1 MHPLSPE
8 QQQAYLAHLDMPG
21 QADADRA
28 NLDRLIAAHL
38 NRVPFE
44 NVDVLLDRPIGIDA
58 EATFAKIVERGRGG
72 YCFEA
77 NSLFA
82 RLLLSLGYRVSL
94 LAGRVRW
101 GLADSAPQTM
111 LSHLLL
117 CVELAQGPFLVDI
130 AFGSATPFRAMPL
143 HEPSDL
149 PDLPF
154 RLLPPNAEQPH
165 YQLQTRVAEAWL
177 PVYHFDLQASPWIDF
192 AARNWYTATHPQSIF
207 RQMLMAART
216 DGSTRLTLANG
227 TFKRHYADGRVE
239 QRLIE
244 SAAEVLAVLRNEFLL
259 NLDPDLD
266 CPLLKPRLQALL
278 QPSA

>member
-8 QQQAYLAHLDMPG
+8 QQRTYLAYLDVPRPT
-21 QADADRA
+21 DTDRA

-44 NVDVLLDRPIGIDA
+44 NLDVLLGRPIDIDA

-82 RLLLSLGYRVSL
+82 RLLLSLGYSVSL

-117 CVELAQGPFLVDI
+117 RVELAQGPFLVDI
-130 AFGSATPFRAMPL
+130 AFGSSTPYRAMPL
-143 HEPSDL
+143 YTPREQ
-149 PDLPF
+149 PDFPF
-154 RLLPPNAEQPH
+154 RLLPPRAAQPH
-165 YQLQTRVAEAWL
+165 YQLQTRVDEIWL
-177 PVYHFDLQASPWIDF
+177 PVYHFDLQASPWVDF

-207 RQMLMAART
+207 RQMLMAARI
-216 DGSTRLTLANG
+216 DGSTRLSLANG
-227 TFKRHYADGRVE
+227 TFKRRHADGRVE
-239 QRLIE
+239 QRQIE
-244 SAAEVLAVLRNEFLL
+244 SAAEVLTVLRNEFLL
-259 NLDPDLD
+259 NLDSDFD
-266 CPLLKPRLQALL
+266 GAPLQQRLETLLQANT
-278 QPSA
+278 

>member
-8 QQQAYLAHLDMPG
+8 QQQAYLAHLGLPRPS
-21 QADADRA
+21 AADRA
-28 NLDRLIAAHL
+28 NLDRLITAHL
-38 NRVPFE
+38 NRVAFE
-44 NVDVLLDRPIGIDA
+44 NLDVLLERPIDIDA

-111 LSHLLL
+111 LLHLAL

-143 HEPSDL
+143 HEPGELADF
-149 PDLPF
+149 PF
-154 RLLPPNAEQPH
+154 RLLPPNAAQSH
-165 YQLQTRVAEAWL
+165 YQLHTRVGEAWL
-177 PVYHFDLQASPWIDF
+177 PVYHFDLQPSPWIDF
-192 AARNWYTATHPQSIF
+192 AVRNWYTSTHPQSIF
-207 RQMLMAART
+207 RQMLMAARV
-216 DGSTRLTLANG
+216 DGSTRLTLANA
-227 TFKRHYADGRVE
+227 TFKRHYADGRIE

-244 SAAEVLAVLRNEFLL
+244 SATQVLALLRNEFLL

-266 CPLLKPRLQALL
+266 SAPLLPRLQALL
-278 QPSA
+278 QSSA